1 MYVSACIYALGFR
14 AKGGRTTEMEI
25 NESWRNGKGMEIGL
39 GRKAKGERRKAKGE
53 MRKTKGGRR
62 NARRGTKVETNECDN
77 DDRLG
82 RETKGDTCK
91 RNRTLNEEEW
101 KRRKV
106 EVDG

>member
-1 MYVSACIYALGFR
+1 MASEAKIR
-14 AKGGRTTEMEI
+14 AGEI
-25 NESWRNGKGMEIGL
+25 NESRRNGKGMEIRL
-39 GRKAKGERRKAKGE
+39 GRKAKGE
-53 MRKTKGGRR
+53 RR

-82 RETKGDTCK
+82 RETKGDTWK

-106 EVDG
+106 EVEVDE